1 MQKIFKSFGSVAYF
15 FFIQCFCILAYAMFK
30 LYTDTTWADR
40 LYSVLMDKGI
50 MSTEYL
56 TMIAQICIPVLI
68 VADGLMIIP
77 LMIYSRKSGKTM
89 VKKLSAKS
97 MMLLVSM
104 GLVLNFIVS
113 AIVDHLPKEWIGSYS
128 SLTNMLLN
136 GNFIIIFLSSA
147 IIAPIAEELIFR
159 FVICGCVYK
168 DEAKKGIIISSIMFG
183 IAHMN
188 PVQSS
193 YAFILGLI
201 LAAVYIKSNYNLLTT
216 IILHIAING
225 SSIMYEYLNHV
236 AILAT
241 GIIIV
246 LLTVFVCRKEI
257 LNCMRQRKN
266 VLTDH

>member
-30 LYTDTTWADR
+30 LYTDTTWADQ

-77 LMIYSRKSGKTM
+77 LMIYSRKSGKTI

-97 MMLLVSM
+97 VMFLVSM

-113 AIVDHLPKEWIGSYS
+113 AIVDHLPKEWMGSYS
-128 SLTNMLLN
+128 SLTNMLLS
-136 GNFIIIFLSSA
+136 GNFIGIFLSSA

-168 DEAKKGIIISSIMFG
+168 DDVKKGIIISSIMFG

-201 LAAVYIKSNYNLLTT
+201 LAVVYVKSNYNLLTT

-225 SSIMYEYLNHV
+225 SSVMYEYLNHI
-236 AILAT
+236 AILVSGT
-241 GIIIV
+241 IIV
-246 LLTVFVCRKEI
+246 LLTAFVYRKEI
-257 LNCMRQRKN
+257 LKHMSHRKIY
-266 VLTDH
+266 